1 MSSLPGCEDLPQDTL
16 TVEEALEAIQQQV
29 QAVRGIE
36 RIALRGGLDR
46 VLADSIKAPHNV
58 PPHRNSAMDGYALR
72 AADLPDTGEVILRVT
87 GESFAGA
94 PYAGTVNSGECV
106 RIMTGAVVPDGADT
120 VVMQEQVQRSQNRI
134 TVTSGHTRGQNIR
147 HPGEDMKQGDTVLEA
162 GRLLN
167 AADIGLL
174 ASMGF
179 AEVSVLRKPRVVF
192 FSTGDE
198 LKGIGEPLDEG
209 DIYDSNRYTLY
220 AMLSRMNIEMID
232 QGVIPDDPEAVRLA
246 FSNAAEFGDLVITS
260 GGVSV
265 GEADF
270 VKQTLDELGEV
281 GFWKIA
287 MKPGK
292 PLAFGRL
299 GQAWFFGLPGNPV
312 STMATFA
319 LFVRPALLVMKGAQ
333 VEKPLS
339 LRARLETNVKKKPGR
354 KDYQRGILSQAENGQ
369 LSVSTTGLQ
378 ESHVLSSMSK
388 ANCFIVLPRESG
400 PVAAG
405 AEVEVIPFMGIL

>member
-1 MSSLPGCEDLPQDTL
+1 MTLPGCDDLPPGTL
-16 TVEEALEAIQQQV
+16 TVEDALEAIQQQV
-29 QAVRGIE
+29 HAVKGME
-36 RIALRGGLDR
+36 RIALRGALDR
-46 VLADSIKAPHNV
+46 VLAEPVIAPHNV

-72 AADLPDTGEVILRVT
+72 AADLPDNGEATFRVT
-87 GESFAGA
+87 GASFAGA
-94 PYAGTVNSGECV
+94 PYTGTINPGECV
-106 RIMTGAVVPDGADT
+106 RIMTGAVVPKGANT
-120 VVMQEQVQRSQNRI
+120 VVMQEQVQRNNDQISI
-134 TVTSGHTRGQNIR
+134 SPGHTEGQNIR
-147 HPGEDMKQGDTVLEA
+147 HPGEDIQQGAIVLEP

-198 LKGIGEPLDEG
+198 LKGIGEPLGEG

-220 AMLSRMNIEMID
+220 ALLSRMNIEMID
-232 QGVIPDDPEAVRLA
+232 QGVIPDDPEAVRRA
-246 FSNAAEFGDLVITS
+246 FSDASELGDLVITS

-270 VKQTLDELGEV
+270 VQQTLDELGEV

-319 LFVRPALLVMKGAQ
+319 LFVRPALQVMKGAQ

-339 LRARLETNVKKKPGR
+339 LHAKLQTNVKKKPGR
-354 KDYQRGILSQAENGQ
+354 KEYQRGILSQADNGQ

-400 PVAAG
+400 PLAAG

>member
-1 MSSLPGCEDLPQDTL
+1 MSLPGCDDLPPGTL
-16 TVEEALEAIQQQV
+16 TVEDALEAIQQQV
-29 QAVRGIE
+29 HAVKGME
-36 RIALRGGLDR
+36 RIALRGALDR
-46 VLADSIKAPHNV
+46 VLAEPVTAPHDV

-72 AADLPDTGEVILRVT
+72 AADLPDNGEATFRVT

-94 PYAGTVNSGECV
+94 PYAGSINSGECV
-106 RIMTGAVVPDGADT
+106 RIMTGAVVPKGADT
-120 VVMQEQVQRSQNRI
+120 VVMQEQVQRNNDQIS
-134 TVTSGHTRGQNIR
+134 VSPGHTEGQNIR
-147 HPGEDMKQGDTVLEA
+147 HPGEDIKQGAIVLEP

-198 LKGIGEPLDEG
+198 LKGIGEPLGEG

-220 AMLSRMNIEMID
+220 ALLSRMNIEMID
-232 QGVIPDDPEAVRLA
+232 QGVIPDDPEAVRRA
-246 FSNAAEFGDLVITS
+246 FSDAAELGDLVITS

-265 GEADF
+265 GEADY

-292 PLAFGRL
+292 PLAFGHL

-319 LFVRPALLVMKGAQ
+319 LFVRPALQVMKGAR

-339 LRARLETNVKKKPGR
+339 LRARLDTDVKKTPGR

-388 ANCFIVLPRESG
+388 ANCFIVLSRESG
-400 PVAAG
+400 PLAAG

>member
-1 MSSLPGCEDLPQDTL
+1 MSLPGCDDLPLGTL

-29 QAVRGIE
+29 HAVRGVE

-46 VLADSIKAPHNV
+46 VLAEPVTAPRDV

-72 AADLPDTGEVILRVT
+72 ADDLPDTGEVTLGVT

-94 PYAGTVNSGECV
+94 PYAGTVKAGECV
-106 RIMTGAVVPDGADT
+106 RIMTGAVVPEGADT
-120 VVMQEQVQRSQNRI
+120 VVMQEQVHRKNDQI
-134 TVTSGHTRGQNIR
+134 TLTTGHTRGQNIR
-147 HPGEDMKQGDTVLEA
+147 HPGEDMKQGATVLEP

-198 LKGIGEPLDEG
+198 LKGIGEPLGEG
-209 DIYDSNRYTLY
+209 DIYDSNRYTLH
-220 AMLSRMNIEMID
+220 ALLSRMNIEMID
-232 QGVIPDDPEAVRLA
+232 QGVIPDDPEAVRRA
-246 FSNAAEFGDLVITS
+246 FSNASELGDLVITS

-265 GEADF
+265 GEADY

-319 LFVRPALLVMKGAQ
+319 LFVRPALQIMKGAR

-339 LRARLETNVKKKPGR
+339 LRARLVTDVKKTPGR

>member
-1 MSSLPGCEDLPQDTL
+1 MSLPGCDDLPPGTL
-16 TVEEALEAIQQQV
+16 TVEDALEAIQQQV
-29 QAVRGIE
+29 HAVKGME
-36 RIALRGGLDR
+36 RIALRGALDR
-46 VLADSIKAPHNV
+46 VLAEPVIAPHNV

-72 AADLPDTGEVILRVT
+72 AADLPDNGEATFRVT
-87 GESFAGA
+87 GASFAGA
-94 PYAGTVNSGECV
+94 PYAGTINPGECV
-106 RIMTGAVVPDGADT
+106 RIMTGAVVPKGADT
-120 VVMQEQVQRSQNRI
+120 VVMQEQVQRNNDQISI
-134 TVTSGHTRGQNIR
+134 SPGHTEGQNIR
-147 HPGEDMKQGDTVLEA
+147 HPGEDIQQGAIVLEP

-198 LKGIGEPLDEG
+198 LKGIGEPLGEG

-220 AMLSRMNIEMID
+220 ALLSRMNIEMID
-232 QGVIPDDPEAVRLA
+232 QGVIPDDPEAVRRA
-246 FSNAAEFGDLVITS
+246 FSDASELGDLVITS

-270 VKQTLDELGEV
+270 VQQTLDELGEV

-319 LFVRPALLVMKGAQ
+319 LFVRPALQVMKGAQ

-339 LRARLETNVKKKPGR
+339 LHAKLQTNVKKKPGR
-354 KDYQRGILSQAENGQ
+354 KEYQRGILSQADNGQ

-400 PVAAG
+400 PLAAG

>member
-1 MSSLPGCEDLPQDTL
+1 
-16 TVEEALEAIQQQV
+16 
-29 QAVRGIE
+29 
-36 RIALRGGLDR
+36 
-46 VLADSIKAPHNV
+46 
-58 PPHRNSAMDGYALR
+58 MDGYALR
-72 AADLPDTGEVILRVT
+72 AADLPDNGEATFRVT
-87 GESFAGA
+87 GASFAGA
-94 PYAGTVNSGECV
+94 PYTGTINPGECV
-106 RIMTGAVVPDGADT
+106 RIMTGAVVPKGANT
-120 VVMQEQVQRSQNRI
+120 VVMQEQVQRNNDQISI
-134 TVTSGHTRGQNIR
+134 SPGHTEGQNIR
-147 HPGEDMKQGDTVLEA
+147 HPGEDIQQGAIVLEP

-198 LKGIGEPLDEG
+198 LKGIGEPLGEG

-220 AMLSRMNIEMID
+220 ALLSRMNIEMID
-232 QGVIPDDPEAVRLA
+232 QGVIPDDPEAVRRA
-246 FSNAAEFGDLVITS
+246 FSDASELGDLVITS

-270 VKQTLDELGEV
+270 VQQTLDELGEV

-319 LFVRPALLVMKGAQ
+319 LFVRPALQVMKGAQ

-339 LRARLETNVKKKPGR
+339 LHAKLQTNVKKKPGR
-354 KDYQRGILSQAENGQ
+354 KEYQRGILSQADNGQ

-400 PVAAG
+400 PLAAG